1 MIFKT
6 NLTTS
11 FVITILC
18 VIYTLQQF
26 YCDITPALG
35 LHLNNPQT
43 YEYFT
48 CMFVHGPLW
57 HIFINLFA
65 VLIIFE
71 YRSNKDTIILLLK
84 ALCISTVAC
93 IIYKYISVPKNIILG
108 GFSGVI
114 SAVLGI
120 ISWTERKTSKFR
132 IIGTTKLL
140 IPIWVFVSV
149 LFISEI
155 VVGLFI
161 YNKIAW
167 QMHNIAILLGLAYG
181 IVESSMFGI
190 FKRKRVL

>member
-1 MIFKT
+1 MRFKT
-6 NLTTS
+6 NSTT
-11 FVITILC
+11 ILILIILC
-18 VIYTLQQF
+18 VMYTLQHF
-26 YCDITPALG
+26 YSYITPVLG
-35 LHLNNPQT
+35 LHLNKPQT

-48 CMFVHGPLW
+48 YMLVHGPLW
-57 HIFINLFA
+57 HIFINLYA

-71 YRSNKDTIILLLK
+71 CRSNKDTIVLLLK

-93 IIYKYISVPKNIILG
+93 IIYKYILVPKNTLLG

-120 ISWTERKTSKFR
+120 TSWTERKTSKYC
-132 IIGTTKLL
+132 IIGLTKLL
-140 IPIWVFVSV
+140 PIWVLTSV
-149 LFISEI
+149 IFISDI

-167 QMHNIAILLGLAYG
+167 QMHNIAILLGFAYG

-190 FKRKRVL
+190 FKRKRIL